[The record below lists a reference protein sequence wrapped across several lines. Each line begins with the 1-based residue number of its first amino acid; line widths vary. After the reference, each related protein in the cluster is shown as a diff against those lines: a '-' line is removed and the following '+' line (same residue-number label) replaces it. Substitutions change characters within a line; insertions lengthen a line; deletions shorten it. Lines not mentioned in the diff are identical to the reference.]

1 MSTGLAITSR
11 LGFASLAQYRLR
23 ASNQFLLRTQAA
35 HASSFFSSWAFV
47 TVDLLPCVRKFM
59 IYCMAKLTRKQIKE
73 LAKSIIASNPGGIR
87 FSSLVDQILQQNPET
102 PENTIHGSVR
112 NLEKQ
117 FPQEVGKP
125 SRGLYTPIGTKELLE
140 KRK

>member
-1 MSTGLAITSR
+1 
-11 LGFASLAQYRLR
+11 
-23 ASNQFLLRTQAA
+23 
-35 HASSFFSSWAFV
+35 
-47 TVDLLPCVRKFM
+47 M

-112 NLEKQ
+112 DLEKQ

-125 SRGLYTPIGTKELLE
+125 SRGLYTPIGTKENDTVSAG
-140 KRK
+140 KH